1 MYILILKVKH
11 KELFELYYTY
21 DIYQPQ
27 NLYARINAI
36 CVD

>member
-11 KELFELYYTY
+11 KELFGLSYTY

-27 NLYARINAI
+27 NLDARINAI
-36 CVD
+36 RDD

>member
-11 KELFELYYTY
+11 KELLGLSYTY

-27 NLYARINAI
+27 NLDVRLNAI
-36 CVD
+36 RDD